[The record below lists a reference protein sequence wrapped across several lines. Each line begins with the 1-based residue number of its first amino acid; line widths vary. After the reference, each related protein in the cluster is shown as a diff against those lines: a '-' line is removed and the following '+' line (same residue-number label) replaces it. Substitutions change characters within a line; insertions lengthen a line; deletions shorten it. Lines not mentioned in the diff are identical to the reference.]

1 MLTASGFHP
10 LIPRGRI
17 LPDNSDSQRYRK
29 ESGHLGVW
37 EQMLLQGGWPVTGLV
52 SLAMERKGQD
62 GVGGSNDLSS
72 TNASWARASGPNSL
86 RNSASHWPG
95 LSLHISHATVQCVWC
110 VCGRWGW
117 GRGWCVC
124 VYVWYMYVWGWL
136 SKTWLLLTVHHRQEE
151 QYLFSPPKSSYKV
164 KKKSITPW

>member
-62 GVGGSNDLSS
+62 GVGDSNDLSS
-72 TNASWARASGPNSL
+72 TSASWARAGGPNSL

-95 LSLHISHATVQCVWC
+95 LSLHIHMPLYSVCDVCVA
-110 VCGRWGW
+110 GGD
-117 GRGWCVC
+117 GGEGGVC
-124 VYVWYMYVWGWL
+124 VYMCGICMCGGGYQRHGSFSL
-136 SKTWLLLTVHHRQEE
+136 SITDKRNSISFLHQ
-151 QYLFSPPKSSYKV
+151 SPHTRL